1 MIRNNEF
8 VVFSGKSGCGKTTLL
23 NIIGGIETIDE
34 GEILVNGINI
44 TQKKNLLYYFRNKV
58 GFLFQNFALI
68 ENKTV
73 KENLKLVRKESRT
86 KISIE
91 EALKSVGLEDKINNK
106 IYTLSG
112 GEQQRIAL
120 ARLMIKKCSII
131 LADEPT
137 GSLDKENT
145 DIILEILKENRKQGK
160 IIIVVTH
167 DDYVKK
173 AGDRIIEL

>member
-1 MIRNNEF
+1 
-8 VVFSGKSGCGKTTLL
+8 
-23 NIIGGIETIDE
+23 
-34 GEILVNGINI
+34 
-44 TQKKNLLYYFRNKV
+44 
-58 GFLFQNFALI
+58 
-68 ENKTV
+68 
-73 KENLKLVRKESRT
+73 
-86 KISIE
+86 
-91 EALKSVGLEDKINNK
+91 
-106 IYTLSG
+106 
-112 GEQQRIAL
+112 
-120 ARLMIKKCSII
+120 MIKKCSII